1 MKITTITLCIVSCA
15 VLLLGGCRQT
25 EMRDRHV
32 MDPMGD
38 SVRNAAQLQREAAPP
53 VTVGPPLMDGQKQE
67 EIIKNYRKDNAE
79 TLPGPQGNAGI
90 LSLTPSS
97 Q

>member
-1 MKITTITLCIVSCA
+1 MRITIITLCVISCA
-15 VLLLGGCRQT
+15 VLLIGGCRQA

-53 VTVGPPLMDGQKQE
+53 VIVGPPMMDGQKQDA
-67 EIIKNYRKDNAE
+67 ITKNYRKDNVE
-79 TLPGPQGNAGI
+79 KLSGPQGNAGT